1 MTHAK
6 RLWSIWQALLS
17 AFAWAFT
24 RPSFRRFAE
33 WITAMAING
42 EEHTITQ
49 SVLALER
56 PADWKALESFAEY
69 GAWHPDYVTASLTRL
84 VETAPGRLWHGYHI
98 SAVDDTKV
106 HRNSPDVWG
115 TCTFHEYT
123 ARCPNRAPTVRA
135 HNWVVLGALLDN
147 PGQPPWC
154 LPLSGR
160 LYFRKSQLPLQS
172 QDSDHTVVF
181 RTKCELV
188 VELIREQARITGG
201 RHLGIFDG
209 AYALRSVVR
218 PLVQPEPGHPRIEF
232 LTRLRPDARLYA
244 LPPPGCRAN
253 QKWGRRLPPP
263 CQGGRWSGPWQEGE
277 GFIYGRQRHVRWK
290 EQVCLWWV
298 AGAEVPVKVVVA
310 EVEGYRQRFYL
321 VSSATELTGV
331 EMVEGFAGRFR
342 QEDVFRDLKQRLGLG
357 RVPGLDPGP
366 DRADQ
371 PGPVGDAEPAAVGSV
386 PVGGRRLHGL
396 VVASALESE
405 EGPAQC
411 AGRGAAAA
419 TAWLGDPGPADEMA
433 GRGGGSGPGTGGGS
447 GSGCGE
453 RTGGR
458 SGSVRRSGH
467 FPRNR
472 GEMRGRRPEETE
484 LAMNI

>member
-1 MTHAK
+1 MVDASEYKKGRSRAK

-33 WITAMAING
+33 WVTAMAING

-147 PGQPPWC
+147 PRQPPWC

-160 LYFRKSQLPLQS
+160 LYFRKSQLPLQA

-209 AYALRSVVR
+209 AYAQYR
-218 PLVQPEPGHPRIEF
+218 
-232 LTRLRPDARLYA
+232 LTKH
-244 LPPPGCRAN
+244 N
-253 QKWGRRLPPP
+253 HRLPKGFL
-263 CQGGRWSGPWQEGE
+263 QGWLSPMLGAFLLPFRHLPLDHPWVDPVAA
-277 GFIYGRQRHVRWK
+277 FIR
-290 EQVCLWWV
+290 
-298 AGAEVPVKVVVA
+298 A
-310 EVEGYRQRFYL
+310 L
-321 VSSATELTGV
+321 VLH
-331 EMVEGFAGRFR
+331 
-342 QEDVFRDLKQRLGLG
+342 LPKQRL
-357 RVPGLDPGP
+357 VPI
-366 DRADQ
+366 
-371 PGPVGDAEPAAVGSV
+371 
-386 PVGGRRLHGL
+386 
-396 VVASALESE
+396 LE
-405 EGPAQC
+405 
-411 AGRGAAAA
+411 
-419 TAWLGDPGPADEMA
+419 
-433 GRGGGSGPGTGGGS
+433 
-447 GSGCGE
+447 
-453 RTGGR
+453 
-458 SGSVRRSGH
+458 
-467 FPRNR
+467 
-472 GEMRGRRPEETE
+472 
-484 LAMNI
+484 